1 MITLWE
7 IVSELNHVIMLCG
20 LVFQEDFAQA
30 CITFLR
36 RRCPYLLGL
45 SLEKELPKSVQ
56 LPQET
61 VVTMLSC
68 LQSFLG

>member
-1 MITLWE
+1 MIF
-7 IVSELNHVIMLCG
+7 I
-20 LVFQEDFAQA
+20 FQEEFAHA
-30 CITFLR
+30 CITFLK
-36 RRCPYLLGL
+36 RRCPYLLGV